1 MAKETILILDTDK
14 SITWTLKTLL
24 ESEDYPVL
32 IADSVERAIK
42 NFSEFEV
49 SGFITEYRIGNLKTL
64 KAIRKLKE
72 IFPEN
77 YVMMVTD
84 KEMNEDEYEEIMEAG
99 VDDCFLKPMPIKKL
113 LLHLKKG
120 LRHRNVALKKSR
132 LEKGE
137 IALDSS
143 TAEASPV

>member
-1 MAKETILILDTDK
+1 MAKETILILDTEK
-14 SITWTLKTLL
+14 SVTWTLKTLL

-32 IADSVERAIK
+32 IADSVDRAIK

-49 SGFITEYRIGNLKTL
+49 SAFITEYRIENLKTL

-84 KEMNEDEYEEIMEAG
+84 NEMNEDEYEEVMEAG
-99 VDDCFLKPMPIKKL
+99 VDDCFLKPIPIKKI

-120 LRHRNVALKKSR
+120 LRYRNLALEKNR
-132 LEKGE
+132 LERAR
-137 IALDSS
+137 IAPDRS
-143 TAEASPV
+143 TAEATRA